1 MTYVNVVVPNRN
13 NGEAVPRRANH
24 QVEDEKEEVA
34 VVLHAD
40 AVVDPGTV
48 VIHHE
53 DTPIANSAMMRSGR
67 LYFIALLTLAF
78 PVWPQLVHRLGA
90 VAEGLLDLGR
100 ETSESVIILQ
110 ISFLARLPLFKLEP
124 QFLNQLDFRGP
135 VSEDKRSH
143 GMVEHNIEAQNR
155 ADHKPEHAKCDTKPF
170 KQNLDDQAQ
179 KNVNVHVDQIVESAN
194 EEGPSDAKGEGA
206 HEADWFE
213 EPAPSH
219 SEHLLDAIGSFAVAR
234 PYYVSHN

>member
-34 VVLHAD
+34 VVFHAD

-124 QFLNQLDFRGP
+124 
-135 VSEDKRSH
+135 
-143 GMVEHNIEAQNR
+143 
-155 ADHKPEHAKCDTKPF
+155 
-170 KQNLDDQAQ
+170 
-179 KNVNVHVDQIVESAN
+179 
-194 EEGPSDAKGEGA
+194 
-206 HEADWFE
+206 
-213 EPAPSH
+213 
-219 SEHLLDAIGSFAVAR
+219 
-234 PYYVSHN
+234 